1 MTIYDFIELHNE
13 CHETVYTLFYCN
25 KEDVVFMAT
34 DEAESTCEFSR
45 DDLLWSDY
53 ADYEIC
59 SFDITIKNGR
69 IHIEF
74 NIEIDEEEF

>member
-1 MTIYDFIELHNE
+1 MTIYEFIDLHNE
-13 CHETVYTLFYCN
+13 CHETIYTLFDCD
-25 KEDVVFMAT
+25 KQDVVFMAT
-34 DEAESTCEFSR
+34 DESENACEFSR

-59 SFDITIKNGR
+59 SFDISIKGNR

-74 NIEIDEEEF
+74 NIEVEENE

>member
-1 MTIYDFIELHNE
+1 MTIYDFTELHNE
-13 CHETVYTLFYCN
+13 CWETTYSLFDCN
-25 KEDVVFMAT
+25 KQDVIFMDT
-34 DEAESTCEFSR
+34 DEAENACEFSR

-59 SFDITIKNGR
+59 SFDISIKDNR

-74 NIEIDEEEF
+74 NIEVEEDE